1 MSAKLQL
8 VLLSAA
14 LLAACGLSLV
24 PFFHTYALQFF
35 ASVVLIFFVLKRI
48 QRTSWLHFAPTSNSY
63 EMALLSFGFF
73 FLIAATGN
81 VSSPF
86 FMLSFIHLFFLSL
99 STPLIVALI
108 VVVETV
114 VLHIMLTPAM
124 TTQEFFSLLPLPLT
138 LIIFVVAHEQY
149 KTLQR
154 TATLLEKETDELV
167 ETKKVELSIYEYLV
181 HTVVPQL
188 QAIRDT
194 AVTSQSA
201 VAEQLDTLYQQSQQF
216 VERIRQQK

>member
-8 VLLSAA
+8 VLISIALCAAWVLSM
-14 LLAACGLSLV
+14 V
-24 PFFHTYALQFF
+24 PFLHTYALQFF
-35 ASVVLIFFVLKRI
+35 AGIVLVFFMLKRM
-48 QRTSWLHFAPTSNSY
+48 QRSAWLHLAPSSNSY

-99 STPLIVALI
+99 STPLVVALI

-114 VLHIMLTPAM
+114 ILHILLTPAM
-124 TTQEFFSLLPLPLT
+124 TTGEFFSLLPLPLT

-149 KTLQR
+149 KTLQK
-154 TATLLEKETDELV
+154 TAQLLEKETDALV
-167 ETKKVELSIYEYLV
+167 ETKKTELSIYEYLV
-181 HTVVPQL
+181 HTVLPQL
-188 QAIRDT
+188 QSLRET
-194 AVTSQSA
+194 ARQSA
-201 VAEQLDTLYQQSQQF
+201 MAEQIETLYQQTYQF
-216 VERIRQQK
+216 VERIRQK